1 MQHYKFV
8 LKLHINS
15 KISFTPNKYTYT
27 AHQYW
32 EKVSKTFQDFC
43 LFLRLSAIMVKWS
56 SYLVKCPL
64 ANLYLR
70 LVLSQKPKEWLA
82 SKNLACNH
90 TLLNRQYQRFRFVMA
105 EILSDLANSSNA
117 ATNDV
122 DGRIGN
128 KTWCKCEC
136 SAPMETNIESVCC
149 LEIPKICKPRFS
161 GTLCLHI
168 CRSDPHFIPRY
179 SMQKKSI
186 NYLISTHIWSL
197 LNQNK
202 SFISIKTSLYF
213 CKHFTLLIMSSL
225 YKRCCFR
232 SIFFSKEQR
241 FDSGGSLLLKSN
253 ILFSE
258 SSEAAIGWCSESF

>member
-1 MQHYKFV
+1 MSVFATIGHYGKMIILFGKMSSSESLSSPGTESETERMTCFEKFGLQPYSLEPAIPKV
-8 LKLHINS
+8 PVRYGRNS
-15 KISFTPNKYTYT
+15 
-27 AHQYW
+27 
-32 EKVSKTFQDFC
+32 
-43 LFLRLSAIMVKWS
+43 M
-56 SYLVKCPL
+56 
-64 ANLYLR
+64 
-70 LVLSQKPKEWLA
+70 
-82 SKNLACNH
+82 
-90 TLLNRQYQRFRFVMA
+90 
-105 EILSDLANSSNA
+105 SDLANSSNA

-149 LEIPKICKPRFS
+149 LEIPKICQPRFS

-186 NYLISTHIWSL
+186 NYLISTHIWSF

-225 YKRCCFR
+225 YILRLLIFR
-232 SIFFSKEQR
+232 NKSSWLRFSWIRETSSR
-241 FDSGGSLLLKSN
+241 RANLKICEFRNSRL
-253 ILFSE
+253 I
-258 SSEAAIGWCSESF
+258 